1 MKISTVGV
9 GYVGLV
15 AAACF
20 AESGNTV
27 YCVDKDQAKIDNL
40 NKGIIPNY
48 EQGLTEIVLHN
59 TKAGR
64 LKFTTDLNDAVNNS
78 KVIFIGVGTPMS
90 EDGSADLSAALTVC
104 GNIAEFM
111 QEYKIIVM
119 KSTVPVGTHKKIQD
133 LIKSKT
139 SIPFDYVSNPEFLKE
154 GSAVEDFMKPDRV
167 IIGTENPDVRDVM
180 NQLYSPFMRKSSR
193 VMFMD
198 AASAEIAKYASN
210 VMLATRIS
218 FMNELSALC
227 ETFNAD
233 IEKVRGGVGS
243 DPRIGN
249 SFLFAGVGY
258 GGSCFPKDV
267 SALINIG
274 NQSDCPMLI
283 AQAAKQANYN
293 QHNRFANRVI
303 EYYKKIG
310 GKVKLA
316 VWGLAFKAK
325 TDDVRE
331 SPAIWCINKFLENG
345 FEISAFDPEA
355 ANSAK
360 QILGSKISY
369 GQNDY
374 DIIDDADGLIIFTDW
389 QQFRNPDFDLLKS
402 KLKRSV
408 IFDGRN
414 LFEPTYVR
422 KQGFEYYS
430 IGRP

>member
-27 YCVDKDQAKIDNL
+27 YCVDKGQAKIDNL
-40 NKGIIPNY
+40 NNGIIPNY

-64 LKFTTDLNDAVNNS
+64 LKFTTDLKEAVNNS
-78 KVIFIGVGTPMS
+78 KVIFIGVGTPMA
-90 EDGSADLSAALTVC
+90 EDGSADLSAAFSVC
-104 GNIAEFM
+104 GDIAEYM

-133 LIKSKT
+133 LVKSKT
-139 SIPFDYVSNPEFLKE
+139 NIPFDYVSNPEFLKE

-167 IIGTENPDVRDVM
+167 IIGTENPDVREVM

-193 VMFMD
+193 VLFMD

-233 IEKVRGGVGS
+233 IEKVRSGVGS

-274 NQSDCPMLI
+274 NQNECPMLI

-303 EYYKKIG
+303 EYYKNIG
-310 GKVKLA
+310 GKIRLA

-355 ANSAK
+355 INAAK
-360 QILGSKISY
+360 KTLGSKINY

-374 DIIDDADGLIIFTDW
+374 DIIDGADGLVIFTDW

-414 LFEPTYVR
+414 LFESNYVR